1 MKFTQIP
8 ANTFEQLQLNAG
20 VLLSEF
26 DPAEPVIDR
35 AKILGATTGGNN
47 FTDVPTYED
56 FAADVDNAPKN
67 MKEFKRITER
77 AANISGTFLTVDGT
91 QAKRLA
97 AAADKEAADE
107 NGMIKITPRD
117 FLENTDFETIW
128 FVGDYSDKNGNTNG
142 GFVAIKMYDVLNTS
156 GFALQ
161 TGDRAKGQFAY
172 NFMAHYTAAN
182 PDRVPYE
189 MYIAPGADE
198 DGTQDAHE
206 EETSGN

>member
-26 DPAEPVIDR
+26 DPAEPVLNR
-35 AKILGATTGGNN
+35 TKIIGSTTGGNN
-47 FTDVPTYED
+47 FTDTPTYED
-56 FAADVDNAPKN
+56 FASDVDNAPKN

-77 AANISGTFLTVDGT
+77 AVNLAGTFLTVDGT
-91 QAKRLA
+91 QGKRLV
-97 AAADKEAADE
+97 AAADAGAADAD
-107 NGMIKITPRD
+107 GMVKITPRD
-117 FLENTDFETIW
+117 YLVDDDFETLW

-142 GFVAIKMYDVLNTS
+142 GFIAIKMYDVLNTA

-161 TGDRAKGQFAY
+161 TGDRAKGQFAFT
-172 NFMAHYTAAN
+172 FMAHYTIEN

-198 DGTQDAHE
+198 ED
-206 EETSGN
+206 ETEGE